1 MKNYVKN
8 KNFIPIDYFEKI
20 NEKNNI
26 VRKRLLDI
34 LILINIFIF
43 PITISN
49 LKNYKSESAVEVI
62 SIVEEPKNKENI
74 LTFIEE
80 IDKDIIK
87 LEIINGAGTMKIR
100 NIDKIYNIEEAN
112 KIKIMSISKDK
123 DKKYIV
129 GVEIWKKE
137 KLL

>member
-129 GVEIWKKE
+129 GVER
-137 KLL
+137 

>member
-129 GVEIWKKE
+129 GVEI
-137 KLL
+137 